1 MTLLGGCN
9 AVELEKL
16 LLVVGLLEGVE
27 VLVAG
32 VVEVVVT
39 GVRLTLE
46 TPKSGVLG
54 VDGSGVDGVE
64 AAFVMAVLELGVL
77 DGATTGMLEGGVTP
91 VTGGGVMLE
100 VRGVTALALTTPM
113 VVLVGVN
120 LEILKFEVN
129 CQGTR
134 LRLGV

>member
-16 LLVVGLLEGVE
+16 LLVVGVLEGVE

-32 VVEVVVT
+32 AAGVDV

-46 TPKSGVLG
+46 TPKSGAGNVAR
-54 VDGSGVDGVE
+54 DWKHEFWSE
-64 AAFVMAVLELGVL
+64 F
-77 DGATTGMLEGGVTP
+77 
-91 VTGGGVMLE
+91 
-100 VRGVTALALTTPM
+100 AL
-113 VVLVGVN
+113 
-120 LEILKFEVN
+120 N

-134 LRLGV
+134 SRLKNKET